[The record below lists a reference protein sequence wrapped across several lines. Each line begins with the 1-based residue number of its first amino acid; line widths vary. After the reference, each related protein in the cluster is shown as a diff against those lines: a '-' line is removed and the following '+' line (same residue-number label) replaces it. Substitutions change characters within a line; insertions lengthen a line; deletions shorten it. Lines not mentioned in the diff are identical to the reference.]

1 MSTHV
6 VSQPVHLVLIANV
19 NFVLMD
25 INLIMSLNN
34 AYNAQ
39 MIAKNVIYLGN
50 VRSVNLNFITILI
63 NKNASLVIFIIVT
76 VKSV

>member
-1 MSTHV
+1 
-6 VSQPVHLVLIANV
+6 
-19 NFVLMD
+19 MD

-39 MIAKNVIYLGN
+39 MIAKNVMSQEN
-50 VRSVNLNFITILI
+50 VRSVNLNFITIVLI
-63 NKNASLVIFIIVT
+63 KNASHVIFIIVT